1 MKKIRLNKADLI
13 SVLFCVSIVIP
24 GISIYSKLPD
34 RIVTNF
40 DIYGQPYQYASKNFA
55 VFGIPLIA
63 TVLQVIFCIITNLF
77 HQTDKRDLINRA
89 VRFILPAA
97 LYFAQGFILL
107 YALGQLRN
115 IFSVVCTIMAVL
127 LVVLGNYMPKIRRN
141 LFLGVRT
148 PHTLRN
154 QEVWD
159 ITHRF
164 SGAFY
169 FVCGIAMIPFSLVN
183 NFIAALTILITSKI
197 VPIIYSEIVYRSR
210 KAIVTENG
218 KARYRHGENQG

>member
-1 MKKIRLNKADLI
+1 MKKIRLNKADLM
-13 SVLFCVSIVIP
+13 SILLCASILIP

-34 RIVTNF
+34 RIATNF
-40 DIYGQPYQYASKNFA
+40 DVYGQPYQYAPKNFV
-55 VFGIPLIA
+55 VFGMPIMASVIQLI
-63 TVLQVIFCIITNLF
+63 LCLITNLF
-77 HQTDKRDLINRA
+77 HQKDKRDFINRA
-89 VRFILPAA
+89 IRFITPAA
-97 LYFAQGFILL
+97 FYFAQGFILL

-115 IFSVVCTIMAVL
+115 LMSVICTLMAVL
-127 LVVLGNYMPKIRRN
+127 LVVMGNYMPKIRRN
-141 LFLGVRT
+141 MFLGIRT

-197 VPIIYSEIVYRSR
+197 VPIIYSEIVYRS
-210 KAIVTENG
+210 KNTVITEDG
-218 KARYRHGENQG
+218 SEIL